1 MLQCIPRFG
10 SLIALQVSS
19 SKAYSRICIIRIR
32 IKHSNLLP
40 FIGTNR
46 QKKQL
51 FVMAVRTPSGTTLPG
66 NLTKIPSEQKWV
78 FHAIYQLAFP
88 HLYSSDV
95 CSRYWL
101 DLTDKDDAKYK
112 SFKSVIE
119 TIDDFKRST
128 LMLCTFHGIW
138 LAFKKDLLPLLDQCQ
153 YGKLYGKL
161 IICCTKCLLWSCML
175 YDICCTKFQCWFVW
189 YKYFILQNAKY

>member
-1 MLQCIPRFG
+1 VLQCNPRFG

-19 SKAYSRICIIRIR
+19 LIAYGTISIIRICIN
-32 IKHSNLLP
+32 NLNLVP

-51 FVMAVRTPSGTTLPG
+51 FVMAVRSPSGTSLPG
-66 NLTKIPSEQKWV
+66 NLTIIPSEQKWV

-95 CSRYWL
+95 CCRNQL
-101 DLTDKDDAKYK
+101 VLTDEDDAEYK
-112 SFKSVIE
+112 SFESVIE
-119 TIDDFKRST
+119 SIDVFKRST
-128 LMLCTFHGIW
+128 VMLCTFHGIW

-153 YGKLYGKL
+153 YGKLYGK
-161 IICCTKCLLWSCML
+161 
-175 YDICCTKFQCWFVW
+175 
-189 YKYFILQNAKY
+189 